1 MTENEN
7 EYFCSFDPKERMAM
21 IEGGQIDPLMVVDEY
36 HNGCHPIHSFCTPA
50 LKVVMNGTV
59 EELEQLKNK
68 GLVLD
73 KVYKWDNRVLGG
85 WETTLLW
92 EAIGFGR
99 LDMVDYLF
107 NNGVVPSAKEVKDV
121 ATLCPK
127 DLHIL
132 IERGVD
138 VNSVDEETGNTILHH
153 LCYGMWLSEGF
164 EGAFDD
170 YREAIRYALDHGADP
185 TIKNKEGNTP
195 LDDLKNDGLEHL
207 VEGIL

>member
-1 MTENEN
+1 MNENEN
-7 EYFCSFDPKERMAM
+7 EYFCSPDPNERMAM
-21 IEGGQIDPLMVVDEY
+21 IEGGQIDPLVEIAEY
-36 HNGCHPIHSFCTPA
+36 HNGCHPIHRFCTPA
-50 LKVVMNGTV
+50 LKVVVYGTV

-73 KVYKWDNRVLGG
+73 KVYKWYNKTLEDCY
-85 WETTLLW
+85 TTLLW
-92 EAIGFGR
+92 EAIGFNR
-99 LDMVDYLF
+99 LDMVDYLL
-107 NNGVVPSAKEVKDV
+107 NNGVVPSASEVEDV
-121 ATLCPK
+121 ATLCPEA
-127 DLHIL
+127 LHIF

-138 VNSVDEETGNTILHH
+138 INSVDEETGNTILHH

-164 EGAFDD
+164 EGDFED

-185 TIKNKEGNTP
+185 TIRNKEGNTP